1 MFPLQASVTVPSA
14 RYWRR
19 GSRRFDPSS
28 PTLLRL
34 CACQPT
40 RRLIDRSY
48 TWKLPFSALIFKFS
62 LLGKGKRLKCDR
74 FAAGR
79 RAEVIARVTSHLSC
93 LLLPAALFG
102 PSTPHTS
109 SNLHTTPFLPYH

>member
-19 GSRRFDPSS
+19 GSRRIDPSS
-28 PTLLRL
+28 PALLRL

-48 TWKLPFSALIFKFS
+48 TGKLPFSALMFKFS
-62 LLGKGKRLKCDR
+62 LLSKGKCLKCGQ
-74 FAAGR
+74 FAAGSR
-79 RAEVIARVTSHLSC
+79 CEVIARVTSHFC
-93 LLLPAALFG
+93 WLLVPVGFIGAGIAQHREEHE
-102 PSTPHTS
+102 HTGYYS
-109 SNLHTTPFLPYH
+109 